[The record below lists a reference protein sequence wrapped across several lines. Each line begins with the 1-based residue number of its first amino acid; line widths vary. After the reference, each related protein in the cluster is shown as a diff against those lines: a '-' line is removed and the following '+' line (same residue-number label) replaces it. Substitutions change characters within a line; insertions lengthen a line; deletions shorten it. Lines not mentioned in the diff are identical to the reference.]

1 MKYQTNIHVYGSP
14 LVIGDAELIVNKIKK
29 DEFRDEWNKDKHISL
44 PDYGSKERKIKE
56 CNYFDLYSGGGCY
69 TPIFSK
75 KNTNFS
81 IYELSASGNSKLNK
95 IINNRLNN
103 YKGSDGKRKF
113 SLTLETHLNKEI
125 VLRDSKGNPKTYR
138 INLLSNI
145 SIKDFDGTVKNKSFS
160 KSVDYNNKS
169 NKSNLKKYE
178 NETSKNLAEKI
189 ADEIII
195 YLGSI

>member
-1 MKYQTNIHVYGSP
+1 M
-14 LVIGDAELIVNKIKK
+14 IKK
-29 DEFRDEWNKDKHISL
+29 NLIKLLILLFFIS
-44 PDYGSKERKIKE
+44 G
-56 CNYFDLYSGGGCY
+56 CGYS
-69 TPIFSK
+69 PIFSK
-75 KNTNFS
+75 KNTSFS

-145 SIKDFDGTVKNKSFS
+145 SIKDFDGNVKNKSFS

-178 NETSKNLAEKI
+178 NNTSINLAEKI
-189 ADEIII
+189 ADELII

>member
-1 MKYQTNIHVYGSP
+1 M
-14 LVIGDAELIVNKIKK
+14 IKK
-29 DEFRDEWNKDKHISL
+29 NLIKLLILLFFIS
-44 PDYGSKERKIKE
+44 G
-56 CNYFDLYSGGGCY
+56 CGYS
-69 TPIFSK
+69 PIFSK
-75 KNTNFS
+75 KGTNFS

-125 VLRDSKGNPKTYR
+125 ALRDSKGNPKTYR
-138 INLLSNI
+138 VNLLSNI
-145 SIKDFDGTVKNKSFS
+145 SIKDFDGNVKNKSFS

>member
-1 MKYQTNIHVYGSP
+1 M
-14 LVIGDAELIVNKIKK
+14 IKK
-29 DEFRDEWNKDKHISL
+29 NLIKLLILLFFIS
-44 PDYGSKERKIKE
+44 G
-56 CNYFDLYSGGGCY
+56 CVYS
-69 TPIFSK
+69 PIFSK
-75 KNTNFS
+75 KNTSFS

-125 VLRDSKGNPKTYR
+125 ALRDSKGNPKTYR

-189 ADEIII
+189 ANEIII

>member
-1 MKYQTNIHVYGSP
+1 M
-14 LVIGDAELIVNKIKK
+14 IKK
-29 DEFRDEWNKDKHISL
+29 NLIKLLILLFFIS
-44 PDYGSKERKIKE
+44 G
-56 CNYFDLYSGGGCY
+56 CGYS
-69 TPIFSK
+69 PIFSK
-75 KNTNFS
+75 KNTSFS

-125 VLRDSKGNPKTYR
+125 ALRDSKGNPKTYR
-138 INLLSNI
+138 VNLLSNI

-178 NETSKNLAEKI
+178 NNTSINLAEKI
-189 ADEIII
+189 ADEVII

>member
-1 MKYQTNIHVYGSP
+1 M
-14 LVIGDAELIVNKIKK
+14 IKK
-29 DEFRDEWNKDKHISL
+29 NLIKLLILLFFIS
-44 PDYGSKERKIKE
+44 G
-56 CNYFDLYSGGGCY
+56 CGYS
-69 TPIFSK
+69 PIFSK
-75 KNTNFS
+75 KNTSFS

-125 VLRDSKGNPKTYR
+125 ALRDSKGNPKTYR

-145 SIKDFDGTVKNKSFS
+145 SIKDFDGNVKNKSFS

-169 NKSNLKKYE
+169 SKSDLKKYE
-178 NETSKNLAEKI
+178 NKTSKNLAEKI

>member
-1 MKYQTNIHVYGSP
+1 M
-14 LVIGDAELIVNKIKK
+14 IKK
-29 DEFRDEWNKDKHISL
+29 NLIKLLILLFFIS
-44 PDYGSKERKIKE
+44 G
-56 CNYFDLYSGGGCY
+56 CGYS
-69 TPIFSK
+69 PIFSK
-75 KNTNFS
+75 KNTSFS

-125 VLRDSKGNPKTYR
+125 ALRDSKGNPKTYR
-138 INLLSNI
+138 VNLLSNI
-145 SIKDFDGTVKNKSFS
+145 SIKDFDGNVKNKSFS

-189 ADEIII
+189 ADEVII

>member
-1 MKYQTNIHVYGSP
+1 M
-14 LVIGDAELIVNKIKK
+14 IKK
-29 DEFRDEWNKDKHISL
+29 NLIKLLILLFFIS
-44 PDYGSKERKIKE
+44 G
-56 CNYFDLYSGGGCY
+56 CGYS
-69 TPIFSK
+69 PIFSK
-75 KNTNFS
+75 KNTSFS

-125 VLRDSKGNPKTYR
+125 ALRDSKGNPKTYR

-145 SIKDFDGTVKNKSFS
+145 SIKDFDGNVKNKSFS

-178 NETSKNLAEKI
+178 NNTSINLAEKI
-189 ADEIII
+189 ADELII

>member
-1 MKYQTNIHVYGSP
+1 MQ
-14 LVIGDAELIVNKIKK
+14 AE
-29 DEFRDEWNKDKHISL
+29 
-44 PDYGSKERKIKE
+44 
-56 CNYFDLYSGGGCY
+56 
-69 TPIFSK
+69 
-75 KNTNFS
+75 
-81 IYELSASGNSKLNK
+81 

-125 VLRDSKGNPKTYR
+125 ALRDSKGNPKTYR

-145 SIKDFDGTVKNKSFS
+145 SIKDFDGNVKNKSFS
-160 KSVDYNNKS
+160 KSVDYNNRS

-178 NETSKNLAEKI
+178 NKTSKNLAEKM
-189 ADEIII
+189 AGEIII